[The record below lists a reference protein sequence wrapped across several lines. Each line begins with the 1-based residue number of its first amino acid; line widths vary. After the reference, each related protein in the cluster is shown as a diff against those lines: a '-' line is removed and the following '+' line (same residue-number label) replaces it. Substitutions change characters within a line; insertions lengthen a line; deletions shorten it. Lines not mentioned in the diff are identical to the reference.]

1 LEFVKYNPT
10 TESPEFISLKRLD
23 GMVENRYTSLQ
34 KLLVSTDSDN
44 QPWLYV
50 GYDYHSL
57 DSFNPEF
64 YLRDNRFSNV
74 DPNAHG
80 EVAKFAL
87 GTAGTFLPF
96 SKAPL
101 GASLNTYRYGFSVG
115 DLAVGEV
122 NIGGGGDDMVAIN
135 TLNNARLGLA
145 TELDDGKLLHISPF
159 DPQQANSSLDNNSQP
174 PTIIVQ
180 GIDYF
185 TPGYKIAV
193 LEDGIVAA
201 TVPGKNY
208 IARFQKNT
216 LNPLLFGWQEL
227 APLSTPGDVIL

>member
-1 LEFVKYNPT
+1 
-10 TESPEFISLKRLD
+10 
-23 GMVENRYTSLQ
+23 
-34 KLLVSTDSDN
+34 
-44 QPWLYV
+44 
-50 GYDYHSL
+50 
-57 DSFNPEF
+57 
-64 YLRDNRFSNV
+64 
-74 DPNAHG
+74 
-80 EVAKFAL
+80 
-87 GTAGTFLPF
+87 
-96 SKAPL
+96 
-101 GASLNTYRYGFSVG
+101 
-115 DLAVGEV
+115 VGEV
-122 NIGGGGDDMVAIN
+122 NIGGGGDDVVGIN
-135 TLNNARLGLA
+135 TLNNQTRLGLA
-145 TELDDGKLLHISPF
+145 TELDDGKLLHTSPF
-159 DPQQANSSLDNNSQP
+159 YLEQAHSSLDNNSQP